1 MAAAQT
7 QTVHSPLWKTSSGG
21 FAHNKCIAALE
32 RMPVDAKLICRPS
45 YGCSSPSF
53 LLRMKWEIT
62 ASGRTSPY
70 VPSKRERPPNFTK
83 RSSQTSL
90 RPLVMSQPTQKQTLS
105 QQKKTAL
112 KQRYP
117 RSEIMVR
124 PQSAAED
131 SAKKIIWPPIVT
143 NQDWLWCFR
152 KNPKH
157 FKNQTSRKTSLLPY
171 RSSDSCHPRTTNFFF
186 LLLPE
191 FAKDTAINLPKKT
204 DEKS

>member
-1 MAAAQT
+1 MCFKPGLFKHEDQT
-7 QTVHSPLWKTSSGG
+7 IKNQDCLHKLRLSILQLWKTSSGG

-32 RMPVDAKLICRPS
+32 RVPVDAKLICRPS
-45 YGCSSPSF
+45 FGCSNPSF

-90 RPLVMSQPTQKQTLS
+90 RPLVMSQPTQKHTLS

-131 SAKKIIWPPIVT
+131 SDKKKFGL
-143 NQDWLWCFR
+143 Q
-152 KNPKH
+152 
-157 FKNQTSRKTSLLPY
+157 
-171 RSSDSCHPRTTNFFF
+171 
-186 LLLPE
+186 
-191 FAKDTAINLPKKT
+191 
-204 DEKS
+204 

>member
-1 MAAAQT
+1 MDCQQTEAAEIRLGLFTSQNFWVCRGSW
-7 QTVHSPLWKTSSGG
+7 QQHKLRLFILQLWKTSSGG
-21 FAHNKCIAALE
+21 FAHNKCIESLE

-62 ASGRTSPY
+62 ASGRTSLY

-83 RSSQTSL
+83 PSSQTSL
-90 RPLVMSQPTQKQTLS
+90 HPLVMSQPTQKQTLS

-124 PQSAAED
+124 PQSATED
-131 SAKKIIWPPIVT
+131 SAKKNSASNSHKPGLIVV
-143 NQDWLWCFR
+143 F
-152 KNPKH
+152 
-157 FKNQTSRKTSLLPY
+157 
-171 RSSDSCHPRTTNFFF
+171 
-186 LLLPE
+186 
-191 FAKDTAINLPKKT
+191 
-204 DEKS
+204 